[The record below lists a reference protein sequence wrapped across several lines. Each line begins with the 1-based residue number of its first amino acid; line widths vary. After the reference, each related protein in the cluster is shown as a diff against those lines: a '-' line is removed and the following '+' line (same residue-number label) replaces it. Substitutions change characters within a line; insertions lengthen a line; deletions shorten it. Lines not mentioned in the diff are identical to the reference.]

1 MTLSTRLSSGPK
13 FIGLFLT
20 ALFSAVSFNS
30 TAAVVTAGAVQ
41 DWGSGF
47 QASYTIT
54 IEDTDTLNG
63 ILSNWQIEVQQPESV
78 DITSAWASGYNGGL
92 DTFSSGST
100 FTISNE
106 NQGFRP
112 DLFAGSQFNITVQG
126 SKPSGLS
133 VEGIGLT
140 VAFTSLDE
148 PPEPV
153 AEVITTAE
161 AISVQDWFNP
171 AFGGGFNVTFEC
183 ALAATTVTNVDIQLN
198 YLGNGVVQRTSLQ
211 GYLGA
216 STQVVSNGNTTVI
229 SSSDVPSQTG
239 AVRFQVGVN
248 GAGYSASD
256 FAISCTSG
264 DGIADNEEPDLVDW
278 GTCPCVTEGSPWA
291 NFFGSSFPQE
301 PRIATVLQAFQR
313 STLESGWVI
322 GGDGPAFNG
331 GVTFDG
337 TPVIA
342 VLGVGRNVTGNDDVS
357 CLVAD
362 FDADDQVS
370 FPFPNID
377 ESVSALESCQSG
389 LYNLYG
395 LDLP

>member
-1 MTLSTRLSSGPK
+1 M
-13 FIGLFLT
+13 
-20 ALFSAVSFNS
+20 
-30 TAAVVTAGAVQ
+30 
-41 DWGSGF
+41 
-47 QASYTIT
+47 
-54 IEDTDTLNG
+54 
-63 ILSNWQIEVQQPESV
+63 
-78 DITSAWASGYNGGL
+78 
-92 DTFSSGST
+92 
-100 FTISNE
+100 
-106 NQGFRP
+106 
-112 DLFAGSQFNITVQG
+112 
-126 SKPSGLS
+126 
-133 VEGIGLT
+133 
-140 VAFTSLDE
+140 
-148 PPEPV
+148 
-153 AEVITTAE
+153 
-161 AISVQDWFNP
+161 
-171 AFGGGFNVTFEC
+171 
-183 ALAATTVTNVDIQLN
+183 
-198 YLGNGVVQRTSLQ
+198 
-211 GYLGA
+211 
-216 STQVVSNGNTTVI
+216 
-229 SSSDVPSQTG
+229 
-239 AVRFQVGVN
+239 
-248 GAGYSASD
+248 
-256 FAISCTSG
+256 
-264 DGIADNEEPDLVDW
+264 
-278 GTCPCVTEGSPWA
+278 TEGSPWA